1 MDVPIQLIDSISI
14 PVIFIFL
21 IVTGLLIY
29 EGGFRIGR
37 WYQKRTP
44 DEKEGATGMLVG
56 SMLGLLALLLA
67 FSVGM
72 ASDRF
77 DARRKLNVEEANTIG
92 TAYLRAGYLPEPFH
106 TDIRGLL
113 VEYAPLQILSP
124 DREITLANLERSSE
138 LLDQIWAQT
147 EELARQY
154 MDTEMITLFVEAVN
168 VMIDTHESRVVASIY
183 ARVPETIIYVLII
196 GSTLSVGMIGYNA
209 GLLNKRSLT
218 GAVVLVVVLAAVIT
232 LIIDLDRPRD
242 GLLIVSQQSF
252 LNLQAIM
259 DTPE

>member
-1 MDVPIQLIDSISI
+1 MDVPNQLMDSVPV
-14 PVIFIFL
+14 PVIFILL
-21 IVTGLLIY
+21 IVIGLLIY
-29 EGGFRIGR
+29 EGGFRLGR
-37 WYQKRTP
+37 WYQHRTP
-44 DEKEGATGMLVG
+44 DEKEGSTGLMVG
-56 SMLGLLALLLA
+56 SLLGLLALLLA
-67 FSVGM
+67 FTVGM

-106 TDIRGLL
+106 TEIRSLMH
-113 VEYAPLQILSP
+113 EYAPLQILSP

-183 ARVPETIIYVLII
+183 ARVPETIIYVLIV
-196 GSTLSVGMIGYNA
+196 GSTLTVGMIGYNA
-209 GLLNKRSLT
+209 GLLRRRSLT
-218 GAVVLVVVLAAVIT
+218 GAVVLVVVLATVIT
-232 LIIDLDRPRD
+232 LVIDLDRPRD

-259 DTPE
+259 DAPE